1 MKRTYTV
8 MLIPDPD
15 GGYVVEVPA
24 LPGCVSFGDSLSN
37 ALDMASDAILNYLFV
52 LQSDGE
58 AIPREGPHIVV
69 SLGDNREAILR
80 KVVVETEEVSQVA

>member
-58 AIPREGPHIVV
+58 PIPREGPHIVV

>member
-58 AIPREGPHIVV
+58 AIPREGPQIVV